1 MSYREAR
8 RQAAAANKH
17 LDLGQQPTLATIQN
31 AVETFRNRA
40 IRIDEVPGLR
50 RGEICGFWLVMEDE
64 DRILHASTRSA
75 WHRQQII
82 LHEFSHMLL
91 GHGTSATATGLPGTG
106 LLGIGLPF
114 LGTPLKIL
122 GRSSFHDNDEVAAET
137 LADLLARRII
147 KGQAPVTEEPLG
159 FRDVFG

>member
-8 RQAAAANKH
+8 RQATAANKQ

-64 DRILHASTRSA
+64 DRILH
-75 WHRQQII
+75 
-82 LHEFSHMLL
+82 EFSHMLL
-91 GHGTSATATGLPGTG
+91 GHGTSATATG

-122 GRSSFHDNDEVAAET
+122 GRSSFHDDDEVAAET

-147 KGQAPVTEEPLG
+147 KGQARATEEPLG

>member
-8 RQAAAANKH
+8 RQAAAANNQ
-17 LDLGQQPTLATIQN
+17 LDLGQQPTLATIQG

-50 RGEICGFWLVMEDE
+50 GGEICGFWFIMEDE

-91 GHGTSATATGLPGTG
+91 GHGTSATAIG

-114 LGTPLKIL
+114 NTTPLKIL
-122 GRSSFHDNDEVAAET
+122 GRSSFHEDDEVAAET

-147 KGQAPVTEEPLG
+147 KGQAPATEEPLG

>member
-8 RQAAAANKH
+8 RQAAAANKQ

-91 GHGTSATATGLPGTG
+91 GHGTSATATGLQ
-106 LLGIGLPF
+106 GIGLPF

-122 GRSSFHDNDEVAAET
+122 GRSSFHDDDEVAAET

-147 KGQAPVTEEPLG
+147 KRQAPATEEPLG